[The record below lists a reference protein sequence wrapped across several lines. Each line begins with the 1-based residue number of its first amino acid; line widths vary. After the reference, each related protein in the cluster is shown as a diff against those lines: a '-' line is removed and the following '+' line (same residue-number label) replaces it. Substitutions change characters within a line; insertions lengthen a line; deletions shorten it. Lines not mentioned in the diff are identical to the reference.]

1 MTGELLDRFINT
13 HYTDLMIV
21 LPAVLML
28 AGLLF
33 TVAADSYITRR
44 RKRTMALICVLVLS
58 LIAQNYLENL
68 LSSGEPRVMLRTC
81 VSIYGYAVRPVILLL
96 FIYIVSPGK
105 QVRWGWILIG
115 LNAAVYLS
123 ALFTDVTFSISSD
136 NHYRPGF
143 PLLSNFCLF
152 VSFLLLV
159 LLLYLTL
166 RNFRAYRWKETF
178 FPAASCLLIILSVVM
193 DSYVGGLRQ
202 PVSFLTIAIVISCVL
217 FYYWLHFQFLQEHEQ
232 ARALEQRIQLMMT
245 QIQPHFLY
253 NTLATI
259 RSLCLRSPETAAHT
273 IDQFSLYLR
282 QNLEA
287 MDQPDLIPLKQELE
301 HVRIYA
307 EIEMLMFPY
316 IHVTYDTRDEDVLLP
331 ALTVQPLV
339 ENAIRHGVRAR
350 EEGLVHISSLRD
362 RDGHYVII
370 SDNGVGF
377 DPEAVPEKPGAH
389 IGLRNVRERIEK
401 QCGGRLDIDSTPGK
415 GTTVTIFIPDPL
427 KDDSSA
433 S

>member
-1 MTGELLDRFINT
+1 M
-13 HYTDLMIV
+13 
-21 LPAVLML
+21 
-28 AGLLF
+28 
-33 TVAADSYITRR
+33 
-44 RKRTMALICVLVLS
+44 
-58 LIAQNYLENL
+58 
-68 LSSGEPRVMLRTC
+68 
-81 VSIYGYAVRPVILLL
+81 
-96 FIYIVSPGK
+96 
-105 QVRWGWILIG
+105 
-115 LNAAVYLS
+115 
-123 ALFTDVTFSISSD
+123 
-136 NHYRPGF
+136 
-143 PLLSNFCLF
+143 
-152 VSFLLLV
+152 
-159 LLLYLTL
+159 
-166 RNFRAYRWKETF
+166 
-178 FPAASCLLIILSVVM
+178 
-193 DSYVGGLRQ
+193 
-202 PVSFLTIAIVISCVL
+202 L
-217 FYYWLHFQFLQEHEQ
+217 FYYWLHFQFLREHEQ

-316 IHVTYDTRDEDVLLP
+316 IRVTYDIRDEGVLLP

-339 ENAIRHGVRAR
+339 ENAIRHGVRGL

-377 DPEAVPEKPGAH
+377 NLETVPEKPGTH

-415 GTTVTIFIPDPL
+415 GTTITIFIPDPQ
-427 KDDSSA
+427 KDDSSG